1 MSRRIREDFRGSFF
15 VSAGWLFADMLLVL
29 AMLFL
34 ASNTLSSPR
43 IAITRT
49 PTVNARA
56 SVTPKPTVKPPVDL
70 LHKQLIVVRNVNYT
84 ALVVDNPSKKD
95 IAALADQI
103 KNQVI
108 KQGLQ
113 NRRAGLAIAYGV
125 AADNSNDQINKASSI
140 AGAAYK
146 ALDVLRQQNFLFFR
160 DALPYEAL
168 FTLNHDPS
176 DCNDLS
182 CVKVVVFLFTQ

>member
-34 ASNTLSSPR
+34 ASSTISSPR
-43 IAITRT
+43 ASVTRT
-49 PTVNARA
+49 PTVKVGT

-70 LHKQLIVVRNVNYT
+70 LHKQLIVIHNVNYA
-84 ALVVDNPSKKD
+84 ALVIDNPLKND
-95 IAALADQI
+95 IADLATQI

-108 KQGLQ
+108 QQHLQ
-113 NRRAGLAIAYGV
+113 NHRAGLAIAYGV
-125 AADNSNDQINKASSI
+125 AADNSNDQIDKASSI
-140 AGAAYK
+140 SAEVYN
-146 ALDVLRQQNFLFFR
+146 ALDVLRGQGFLFFR
-160 DALPYEAL
+160 DTLPYEPL
-168 FTLNHDPS
+168 FTLNHTS

-182 CVKVVVFLFTQ
+182 CVKIVVFLFTQ